1 MADPT
6 DRRNAAAGWV
16 VIADEPDQM
25 SAEITLEYL
34 RRQAIPARLAPGDT
48 IAFLGISHLPT
59 RVLVPAAWAAE
70 ARLALAR
77 RGQDEPLAPG
87 LPP

>member
-1 MADPT
+1 
-6 DRRNAAAGWV
+6 
-16 VIADEPDQM
+16 M

-48 IAFLGISHLPT
+48 MAFLGVSHWPT
-59 RVLVPAAWAAE
+59 RVLVPAAWASE
-70 ARLALAR
+70 ARLAVAR
-77 RGQDEPLAPG
+77 RGQDEPLPPG

>member
-1 MADPT
+1 MADPAN
-6 DRRNAAAGWV
+6 RRRVADGWV
-16 VIADEPDQM
+16 VIADEPDQV

-48 IAFLGISHLPT
+48 MAFLGVSNRPT

-70 ARLALAR
+70 ARLAVAR
-77 RGQDEPLAPG
+77 RGHDEPLPPG